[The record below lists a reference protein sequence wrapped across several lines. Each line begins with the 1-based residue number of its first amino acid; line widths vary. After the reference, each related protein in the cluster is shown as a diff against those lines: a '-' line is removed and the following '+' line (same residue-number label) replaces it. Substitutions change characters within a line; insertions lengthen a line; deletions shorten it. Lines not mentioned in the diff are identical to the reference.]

1 MFAVGRKIRFCEQDG
16 NQLHIQL
23 SLVILD
29 GEYIEYVQV
38 AIGSNL
44 LESGNTFSQL
54 AHNTSSLVSFNTVPG
69 NAYTMV
75 TPLLAQAGE
84 ADAAA
89 QGISSAFCAHGKP
102 FTSVIWSVVP
112 AALQKTFMEPF
123 VLKQRYI
130 NAFSLGRHD
139 CLLNCGDR

>member
-1 MFAVGRKIRFCEQDG
+1 MFAVDRKIRFCEQA
-16 NQLHIQL
+16 LHIQL

-89 QGISSAFCAHGKP
+89 QGISSGLCVQGKT
-102 FTSVIWSVVP
+102 FTSFIWSVVP
-112 AALQKTFMEPF
+112 TALQKTFMEPF
-123 VLKQRYI
+123 VLEQLYM
-130 NAFSLGRHD
+130 NAFSLDRHV
-139 CLLNCGDR
+139 CLLGCGER